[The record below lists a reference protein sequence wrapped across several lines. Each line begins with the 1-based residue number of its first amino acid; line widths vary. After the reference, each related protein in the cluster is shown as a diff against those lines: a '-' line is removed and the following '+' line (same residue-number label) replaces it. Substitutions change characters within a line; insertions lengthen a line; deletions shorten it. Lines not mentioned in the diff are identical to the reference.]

1 MGRESQ
7 TKKQHGLID
16 YVHMSIDQL
25 HRLLLAAP
33 WWMVCFGA
41 TLATIGMGALL
52 LWFLV
57 YSGMTEPVQ
66 FIYEGF

>member
-7 TKKQHGLID
+7 AKKQLGLID
-16 YVHMSIDQL
+16 YVQMSIDQL
-25 HRLLLAAP
+25 HRLLLAVP

-41 TLATIGMGALL
+41 TLATIAMGALL